1 MAMAQACVEPC
12 GEEPSASICM
22 LCEEDKGVA
31 PYPCDH
37 VLCEGCVQKCQ
48 AERMYRCPFCRA
60 DQQMAVPSLE
70 YKLLK
75 LLVGVHDLEAREN
88 LQEAARMVARS
99 ESGATEALQKA
110 TAAALPHM
118 VDFHARHFEADACL
132 QLIAML
138 LNGELTVEGAQKVLG
153 KSVERQERMA
163 LLIGGGDGSGGE
175 GGSGEG
181 GEGGGEGREGG
192 EGGEGGGGERGYCP
206 SRC

>member
-1 MAMAQACVEPC
+1 MVATKHLARACVEPC
-12 GEEPSASICM
+12 TQQPATCM
-22 LCEEDKGVA
+22 LCEEEKGIT

-37 VLCEGCVQKCQ
+37 KLCEGCVQRCQ
-48 AERMYRCPFCRA
+48 AERMYRCLFCRA
-60 DQQMAVPSLE
+60 EQQMAVPSLE

-88 LQEAARMVARS
+88 LQEAARMVSRS
-99 ESGATEALQKA
+99 EAGATEALQKA

-138 LNGELTVEGAQKVLG
+138 LNGELTVEGAQNVLG

-163 LLIGGGDGSGGE
+163 LLIGSGGNSD
-175 GGSGEG
+175 GGAGGGER
-181 GEGGGEGREGG
+181 GEGGGEGG
-192 EGGEGGGGERGYCP
+192 EGGEGGGGEPGCWP

>member
-12 GEEPSASICM
+12 GEEPSASTCM

-37 VLCEGCVQKCQ
+37 VLCEGCVQRCQ

-75 LLVGVHDLEAREN
+75 LLVGVHDIEAREN

-153 KSVERQERMA
+153 KSAERQERMA
-163 LLIGGGDGSGGE
+163 LVIGGGDGSDGE
-175 GGSGEG
+175 GGSPSSRADSEG
-181 GEGGGEGREGG
+181 
-192 EGGEGGGGERGYCP
+192 
-206 SRC
+206 

>member
-1 MAMAQACVEPC
+1 
-12 GEEPSASICM
+12 
-22 LCEEDKGVA
+22 
-31 PYPCDH
+31 
-37 VLCEGCVQKCQ
+37 
-48 AERMYRCPFCRA
+48 
-60 DQQMAVPSLE
+60 
-70 YKLLK
+70 
-75 LLVGVHDLEAREN
+75 
-88 LQEAARMVARS
+88 MVARS

-163 LLIGGGDGSGGE
+163 LLIGRGDGTGQE
-175 GGSGEG
+175 GVGGEG
-181 GEGGGEGREGG
+181 GEGGGEGG
-192 EGGEGGGGERGYCP
+192 EGGEGGGGEPGCWP